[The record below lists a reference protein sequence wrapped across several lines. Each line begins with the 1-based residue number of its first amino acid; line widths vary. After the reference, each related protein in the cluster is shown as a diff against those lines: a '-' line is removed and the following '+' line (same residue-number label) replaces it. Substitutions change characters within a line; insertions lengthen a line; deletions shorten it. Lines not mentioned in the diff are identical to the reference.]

1 MPLDFALS
9 CPMFFWGIFAGKL
22 EFIHLIIVGMGNFLP
37 LCGYQ
42 KGRRM
47 PVSII
52 TFACGGLEK
61 IWKAQEASK
70 IYISNFV
77 CEENVLPTYTYTTL
91 QNFKKLQRIQIQLG
105 RYVRLRTNNLEKLSR
120 FQKLPAYSELNIY
133 NPAVQSILRRVKKFY
148 IGIIFFHFPMCYYQS
163 ILITDRLA
171 LSSKVAGLTYTVII
185 QSIYIYLQYVKAK
198 CLI

>member
-1 MPLDFALS
+1 
-9 CPMFFWGIFAGKL
+9 
-22 EFIHLIIVGMGNFLP
+22 
-37 LCGYQ
+37 
-42 KGRRM
+42 M

-120 FQKLPAYSELNIY
+120 FQKLPAYSELNI
-133 NPAVQSILRRVKKFY
+133 QSCCVFFCRFEKTKKTYFSLFPILQSRLEYQTLPYLRNNRYIIGINSY
-148 IGIIFFHFPMCYYQS
+148 IGS
-163 ILITDRLA
+163 AILEKPLSVSVITNVL
-171 LSSKVAGLTYTVII
+171 
-185 QSIYIYLQYVKAK
+185 YIDLDHT
-198 CLI
+198 

>member
-1 MPLDFALS
+1 MDLQS
-9 CPMFFWGIFAGKL
+9 EYCS
-22 EFIHLIIVGMGNFLP
+22 HMGNILK
-37 LCGYQ
+37 LGRHYQ
-42 KGRRM
+42 QVVYLESCLFPSLLLLVGDLRRSGRLKKR
-47 PVSII
+47 VRF
-52 TFACGGLEK
+52 TFPTLFAK
-61 IWKAQEASK
+61 KT
-70 IYISNFV
+70 YY
-77 CEENVLPTYTYTTL
+77 LPTYTTYTYYTIEFQKVAKDIDIAL
-91 QNFKKLQRIQIQLG
+91 C

-133 NPAVQSILRRVKKFY
+133 NPAVQSILRRVKNFY

>member
-1 MPLDFALS
+1 MDLQS
-9 CPMFFWGIFAGKL
+9 EYCS
-22 EFIHLIIVGMGNFLP
+22 HMGNILK
-37 LCGYQ
+37 LGRHYQ
-42 KGRRM
+42 QVVYLESCLFPSLLLLVGDLRRSGRLKKR
-47 PVSII
+47 VRF
-52 TFACGGLEK
+52 TF
-61 IWKAQEASK
+61 
-70 IYISNFV
+70 
-77 CEENVLPTYTYTTL
+77 PTLFAKKTHYLYTYLYTTL
-91 QNFKKLQRIQIQLG
+91 WNFKKLQRIQIQLVG